1 MQKMFRRGYALT
13 QVAACAMLVACGGGG
28 ESEGGSGGRLQ
39 SITFQYPGGS
49 MLLDGPV
56 TLSAVA
62 SSGLPVSFES
72 TTPTTCTVSGDQLTL
87 VKAGECRVA
96 AHQPGGQ
103 TADGV
108 QWAEADEV
116 SQLFMVL
123 KHTQQVTFAPPDYVL
138 SSASTSVALSATSES
153 GLPVS
158 FSSSTPANCAIEG
171 NTLKLLGKGTCAV
184 TASAPGDADWEEG
197 TTQRFIAVDPLL
209 IADGFDPSGAGRGTS
224 NAMSTKQG
232 GNVTVNPWAT
242 LLNAGWEWCDGNA
255 GGDWCYRTVSQ
266 DGSTLSSALE
276 FPADPAW
283 IAEHTAGTGGWYTGF
298 NRIDIFAPGLSD
310 FNASGDTTSG
320 LRVTTEQVL
329 GFTLGVNTGLYT
341 AGKPIVVHLDLGK
354 RNGSCNV
361 TLSGLL
367 WPRNGL
373 ISYAF
378 PLDNFA
384 VTDACGLAGVTAA
397 SLDNDVR
404 TLPNPNTT
412 DGLAAYQAAL
422 AKIADAR
429 ASAMTLLKSSDIVRV
444 RFRLMDI
451 NNSVG
456 SNGVFASDVT
466 IKGAITIQ

>member
-28 ESEGGSGGRLQ
+28 DSGGSSGGRMQ

-56 TLSAVA
+56 TLSATS

-72 TTPTTCTVSGDQLTL
+72 TTPTICTVTGDQLTL

-96 AHQPGGQ
+96 AHQSGGQ

-116 SQLFMVL
+116 SQLFTVL

-158 FSSSTPANCAIEG
+158 FSSTTPANCAIEG
-171 NTLKLLGKGTCAV
+171 NNLKLLAKGTCAV
-184 TASAPGDADWEEG
+184 TASAPGSADWEEG

-224 NAMSTKQG
+224 NAMSTKQQ
-232 GNVTVNPWAT
+232 GNVTVNPWGSP
-242 LLNAGWEWCDGNA
+242 LNAGWEWCDGNA
-255 GGDWCYRTVSQ
+255 GGDWCYRTISA
-266 DGSTLSSALE
+266 DGSTLTSALHYPE
-276 FPADPAW
+276 DKWTP
-283 IAEHTAGTGGWYTGF
+283 GGWQYGF
-298 NRIDIFAPGLSD
+298 NRIDIFAPGLSA
-310 FNASGDTTSG
+310 FNGSGDTTSG
-320 LRVTTEQVL
+320 LRVTTEQAL
-329 GFTLGVNTGLYT
+329 GFTLGVNSGLYT

-354 RNGSCNV
+354 SNGGGCNV
-361 TLSGLL
+361 ALSGLL
-367 WPRNGL
+367 WPQNGL

-384 VTDACGLAGVTAA
+384 VTDSCGLAGVTAA

-404 TLPNPNTT
+404 KLPNPNS
-412 DGLAAYQAAL
+412 DLAAYQAAL

-444 RFRLMDI
+444 RFRLMDV
-451 NNSVG
+451 NDSVKT
-456 SNGVFASDVT
+456 NGAYASDVT

>member
-1 MQKMFRRGYALT
+1 MQKMIRRGYALT

-28 ESEGGSGGRLQ
+28 DSAGGSGGRIQ
-39 SITFQYPGGS
+39 SITFQYPGGG

-72 TTPTTCTVSGDQLTL
+72 TTPTICTVSGDQLTL

-123 KHTQQVTFAPPDYVL
+123 KHTQQVTFTPPDYVL

-171 NTLKLLGKGTCAV
+171 NNLKLLAKGTCAV

-232 GNVTVNPWAT
+232 GNVTVNPWGSP
-242 LLNAGWEWCDGNA
+242 LNAGWEWCDGNA
-255 GGDWCYRTVSQ
+255 GGDWCYRTISA
-266 DGSTLSSALE
+266 DGSTLTSALHYPE
-276 FPADPAW
+276 DKWTP
-283 IAEHTAGTGGWYTGF
+283 GGWQYGF
-298 NRIDIFAPGLSD
+298 NRIDIFAPGLSA
-310 FNASGDTTSG
+310 FNGSGDTTSG
-320 LRVTTEQVL
+320 LRVTTEQAL
-329 GFTLGVNTGLYT
+329 GFTLGVNSGLYT
-341 AGKPIVVHLDLGK
+341 AGRPIVVHLDLGK
-354 RNGSCNV
+354 SNGSCNV
-361 TLSGLL
+361 ALSGLL
-367 WPRNGL
+367 WPQNGL
-373 ISYAF
+373 VSYAF
-378 PLDNFA
+378 PLSNFA

-404 TLPNPNTT
+404 TLPNPNTA

-422 AKIADAR
+422 ARIADAR

-444 RFRLMDI
+444 RFRLMDV
-451 NNSVG
+451 NDSVKT
-456 SNGVFASDVT
+456 NGAYASDVT